1 MLRGPS
7 YSCSLGPGTSLR
19 IRGAQRQKQRLSQLR
34 GKLGGMPRRE
44 YSGKGPR
51 GRQKAEQ
58 GRQREG
64 AGEGGT
70 SRGGGASG
78 LRADGGDLLC

>member
-1 MLRGPS
+1 
-7 YSCSLGPGTSLR
+7 
-19 IRGAQRQKQRLSQLR
+19 
-34 GKLGGMPRRE
+34 MPRRE

-58 GRQREG
+58 GRQWEG
-64 AGEGGT
+64 ADEEGGGT